1 MTQPASVPADGNLK
15 VAWVATIADPANP
28 TAGELTAGSVVDLSC
43 YLTATGFNPAT
54 DEQTITDDRLC
65 SRATFE
71 RPGRHTDSLE
81 VTYVFNPDSP
91 ADDEAYQTLA
101 YLEEGFLA
109 LRWGVPYETAFAA
122 ADIVD
127 VYPIQCGI
135 QRKQPP
141 TANSVLMAV
150 QKLFIPSPGVQRD
163 VAVAA

>member
-15 VAWVATIADPANP
+15 VLFVATIADPENP
-28 TAGELTAGSVVDLSC
+28 TVAECTAGSVADLSC
-43 YLTATGFNPAT
+43 YLTATGFNPST

-81 VTYVFNPDSP
+81 VTYVFNPASP
-91 ADDEAYQTLA
+91 GDDVAYQTLA
-101 YLEEGFLA
+101 YLEQGFLV
-109 LRWGVPYETAFAA
+109 LRWGVPYETAIAA
-122 ADIVD
+122 ADTVD

-135 QRKQPP
+135 QKKQPP
-141 TANSVLMAV
+141 TANSVLMAT

-163 VAVAA
+163 VTVAA